1 MKGVDSKHKKYQKFV
16 DAWEKCRVVSEGSE
30 TVKEHGSEYLPRLTD
45 QKEEDY
51 EAYKN
56 RALFFEGTTRTV
68 QGLVGM
74 MFAKEPVISNKL
86 EDGFTDKLM
95 VGFET
100 FKTFLKKIAREVVT
114 VGRCGVFVDMA
125 DGGDP
130 YLVVYETE
138 NILNWRYVNIQGK
151 LKLTLLVLREDLKT
165 YSDFREH
172 AVDACRVL
180 RLDPDTLIYSQEL
193 YVRKNP
199 KDKSHDSEWLL
210 VPGYPI
216 YPMQTGRNLNG
227 IPFYFINVN
236 GNNPEP
242 ERPPLSGLV
251 NVNLSHY
258 VNSAD
263 LEHGRHFTGLPTPW
277 VSGFDLNQAGKL
289 KIGSQTAWVSNK
301 VDAKAGYLEFTGSGL
316 STLEN
321 ALKEKQEMMIILGA
335 RLLESPKKVS
345 EAADNQA
352 SRKQGENSILAN
364 IADSVSDGIT
374 QAIRF
379 AAMWANLD
387 EKNYSVEIYKDF
399 ASLNANAPLLGALM
413 GAIQG
418 GLISHDT
425 FFYNIKRMGLVPDG
439 RTFDTEKDLIEIT
452 STFAEDAI

>member
-1 MKGVDSKHKKYQKFV
+1 MKGVNSKHRRYEKYL

-30 TVKEHGSEYLPRLTD
+30 TVKSYGSAYLPRLTD
-45 QKEEDY
+45 QRQEDY

-74 MFAKEPVISNKL
+74 MFAKEPMITNEKK
-86 EDGFTDKLM
+86 DDFIDKLM
-95 VGFET
+95 IGFET
-100 FKTFLKKIAREVVT
+100 FKTFLKKVSTEVVT

-125 DGGDP
+125 DEGDP
-130 YLVVYETE
+130 YLVVYKAED
-138 NILNWRYVNIQGK
+138 ILNWRYANIQGK
-151 LKLTLLVLREDLKT
+151 LRLTLLVLREELKS
-165 YSDFREH
+165 YSSFQE
-172 AVDACRVL
+172 VSVEACRVL
-180 RLDPDTLIYSQEL
+180 KIDTYTMIYSQEL
-193 YVRKNP
+193 YIRKDP
-199 KDKSHDSEWLL
+199 KDKSADSEWIL
-210 VPGYPI
+210 VAGYPI
-216 YPMQTGRNLNG
+216 FPQQTGRNLQE

-236 GNNPEP
+236 GNSPEP

-277 VSGFDLNQAGKL
+277 VSGFDTNQSGKL
-289 KIGSQTAWVSNK
+289 KIGSQTAWVSSK

-335 RLLESPKKVS
+335 RLLESSKKIS
-345 EAADNQA
+345 ESADNQTA
-352 SRKQGENSILAN
+352 RKQGENSILAN

-374 QAIRF
+374 HAIGF
-379 AAMWANLD
+379 AAEWSNLEPND
-387 EKNYSVEIYKDF
+387 YKIEIYKDF
-399 ASLNANAPLLGALM
+399 AALNADAPLLSALM
-413 GAIQG
+413 GAMQG

-425 FFYNIKRMGLVPDG
+425 FFYNAKRMGLVPDG
-439 RTFDTEKDLIEIT
+439 RTFDTEKDMIEIT
-452 STFAEDAI
+452 APPEHVI